1 MASFCIFAREHN
13 YILMKSYRFFAAAI
27 AVLASAPVFSQT
39 VQGSVDEGFTIK
51 AGDVTMTVS
60 AKEGGKIMS
69 YKYGDQEMLSQ
80 LRMQNQYGSTFWTSP
95 QKEWN
100 WPPVTEFDRGAYTDE
115 TPATDAGK
123 SLVLTSQVARKLPFQ
138 IQKRY
143 TPDPKGKFIKVA
155 YTIVNKG
162 DAERKVAPWEISR
175 VVADESAL
183 IFFDAPV
190 DGITPAGLIPFKAE
204 AGASWYSF
212 EQAPQNRKIN
222 SDGKGWLAYAAG
234 NLLMIKKFADLTP
247 AQPAPD
253 EAEIQVYVNQGKTYI
268 ELESQGEYKNL
279 QPGESLTWEVVWYLV
294 ELKEAP
300 APSKKL
306 LDLVRKTIK

>member
-1 MASFCIFAREHN
+1 
-13 YILMKSYRFFAAAI
+13 MKSYRLFAAAI
-27 AVLASAPVFSQT
+27 AVLASAPVLAQT

-60 AKEGGKIMS
+60 AKEGGKLMS
-69 YKYGDQEMLSQ
+69 YKYGDKEILSQ

-115 TPATDAGK
+115 TSPADAGK
-123 SLVLTSQVARKLPFQ
+123 ALVLTSQVARKLPFQ

-143 TPDPKGKFIKVA
+143 TPDTKGKFIKVA

-175 VVADESAL
+175 VVADESGL

-190 DGITPAGLIPFKAE
+190 ESITPAGLIPFKGE
-204 AGASWYSF
+204 AGASWYNF
-212 EQAPQNRKIN
+212 ETGAQNRKIN
-222 SDGKGWLAYAAG
+222 ADGKGWLAYAANG
-234 NLLMIKKFADLTP
+234 LLMIKQFDDLTP
-247 AQPAPD
+247 TQPAPE

-268 ELESQGEYKNL
+268 ELESQGEYKTL
-279 QPGESLTWEVVWYLV
+279 APGESLTWTVNWYLIP
-294 ELKEAP
+294 LKDEAV
-300 APSKKL
+300 PSKKL
-306 LDLVRKTIK
+306 LNLVRKTIK

>member
-1 MASFCIFAREHN
+1 M
-13 YILMKSYRFFAAAI
+13 LMKSHRLLAAA
-27 AVLASAPVFSQT
+27 AVLLASAPVLSQT

-80 LRMQNQYGSTFWTSP
+80 LRMANQYGSTFWTSP

-100 WPPVTEFDRGAYTDE
+100 WPPVTEFDRAAYTDE
-115 TPATDAGK
+115 TSAANAGK
-123 SLVLTSQVARKLPFQ
+123 SLLLTSQTGRKLPFQ
-138 IQKRY
+138 IQKLY

-162 DAERKVAPWEISR
+162 DAARQVAPWEISR
-175 VVADESAL
+175 VVADETAL

-190 DGITPAGLIPFKAE
+190 EGITPAGLIPFKAE

-222 SDGKGWLAYAAG
+222 SDGKGWLAYAAD

-268 ELESQGEYKNL
+268 ELESQGEYKTL

-294 ELKEAP
+294 PLKEAP
-300 APSKKL
+300 TPSKKL

>member
-1 MASFCIFAREHN
+1 MKTSK
-13 YILMKSYRFFAAAI
+13 LM
-27 AVLASAPVFSQT
+27 AVLMAVVISGTASAQT
-39 VQGSVDEGFTIK
+39 VQGSAEEGFVIK
-51 AGDVTMTVS
+51 ADNVSMTVS

-69 YKYGDQEMLSQ
+69 YKYGDKEILSQ

-115 TPATDAGK
+115 TSPADAGK
-123 SLVLTSQVARKLPFQ
+123 ALVLTSQVARKLPFQ
-138 IQKRY
+138 IQKQY
-143 TPDPKGKFIKVA
+143 TPDPKGKYIRIA

-162 DAERKVAPWEISR
+162 DAERKVATWEISR
-175 VVADESAL
+175 VVADESGL

-190 DGITPAGLIPFKAE
+190 EGITPAGLIPFKGE

-222 SDGKGWLAYAAG
+222 SDGKGWLAYVANG
-234 NLLMIKKFADLTP
+234 LLMIKKFDDITP

-268 ELESQGEYKNL
+268 ELESQGEYKTL
-279 QPGESLTWEVVWYLV
+279 APGESLTWTVDWYLIP
-294 ELKEAP
+294 LKDEAV
-300 APSKKL
+300 PSKKL

>member
-1 MASFCIFAREHN
+1 
-13 YILMKSYRFFAAAI
+13 MKSYRLFAAAI
-27 AVLASAPVFSQT
+27 AVLASAPVLAQT

-69 YKYGDQEMLSQ
+69 YKYGDKEILSQ

-115 TPATDAGK
+115 TSPADAGK
-123 SLVLTSQVARKLPFQ
+123 ALVLTSQVARKLPFQ

-143 TPDPKGKFIKVA
+143 TPDTKGKFIKVA

-175 VVADESAL
+175 VVADEEGL

-190 DGITPAGLIPFKAE
+190 ESITPAGLIPFKGE
-204 AGASWYSF
+204 AGASWYNF
-212 EQAPQNRKIN
+212 ETGAQNRKIN
-222 SDGKGWLAYAAG
+222 ADGKGWLAYAANG
-234 NLLMIKKFADLTP
+234 LLMIKQFDDLTP
-247 AQPAPD
+247 TQPAPE

-268 ELESQGEYKNL
+268 ELESQGEYKTL
-279 QPGESLTWEVVWYLV
+279 APGESLTWTVNWYLIP
-294 ELKEAP
+294 LKDEAV
-300 APSKKL
+300 PSKKL
-306 LDLVRKTIK
+306 LNLVRKTIK